1 MSFDL
6 TNGLVA
12 IKPITTDIKPRP
24 VVAAMPEVET
34 KVNPIEVKKDAK
46 YKSSFLKIEEDEEE
60 DYDEED
66 DDEEE
71 YESSDI
77 ILEAVEEI
85 AKIFAVAI
93 ASAIKEA
100 MEKGPDESK

>member
-1 MSFDL
+1 
-6 TNGLVA
+6 
-12 IKPITTDIKPRP
+12 
-24 VVAAMPEVET
+24 MPEVET
-34 KVNPIEVKKDAK
+34 KVNPTDYSKKETKNESNFVRIEKDQEEE
-46 YKSSFLKIEEDEEE
+46 YEDEEDE
-60 DYDEED
+60 DEG
-66 DDEEE
+66 E

-100 MEKGPDESK
+100 MEKGSDEPK

>member
-1 MSFDL
+1 VHED
-6 TNGLVA
+6 
-12 IKPITTDIKPRP
+12 D
-24 VVAAMPEVET
+24 
-34 KVNPIEVKKDAK
+34 
-46 YKSSFLKIEEDEEE
+46 DEEE
-60 DYDEED
+60 DYED
-66 DDEEE
+66 DDEGE

-100 MEKGPDESK
+100 MEKGPDEPK

>member
-1 MSFDL
+1 
-6 TNGLVA
+6 
-12 IKPITTDIKPRP
+12 
-24 VVAAMPEVET
+24 MPEVET
-34 KVNPIEVKKDAK
+34 KVNPIDYSKKEAKNESNFVKVTVHEDD
-46 YKSSFLKIEEDEEE
+46 DEEE
-60 DYDEED
+60 DYED
-66 DDEEE
+66 DDEGE

-100 MEKGPDESK
+100 MEKGPDEPK